1 MWHGQMNERGNFMTS
16 PEQADEWDTFKA
28 WVPAHWDRA
37 TTACAWST
45 WQERAR
51 LAAVARH
58 PQPPD
63 VHLAQAQGHAP
74 ADERSLRALAGFNLT
89 PEKLQQLLDGCL
101 KPDEIAGPADVQL
114 ERVEELLHWFARYTQ
129 RQANPKWLASHACEL
144 AYYIATLAS
153 NRFID
158 LREIKQKAFMEGVN
172 TTDEDRAMLKRLQA
186 K

>member
-1 MWHGQMNERGNFMTS
+1 MTS

-51 LAAVARH
+51 LAAVALH

-74 ADERSLRALAGFNLT
+74 AAPSADTDEAVRVAPRWTVRYN
-89 PEKLQQLLDGCL
+89 
-101 KPDEIAGPADVQL
+101 IAGGAWVGTGWEFFDDESEAQK
-114 ERVEELLHWFARYTQ
+114 RYDALIGHCPCKRPYHKNDMQ
-129 RQANPKWLASHACEL
+129 HLGAAHQW
-144 AYYIATLAS
+144 
-153 NRFID
+153 
-158 LREIKQKAFMEGVN
+158 
-172 TTDEDRAMLKRLQA
+172 AMKEQQP
-186 K
+186 